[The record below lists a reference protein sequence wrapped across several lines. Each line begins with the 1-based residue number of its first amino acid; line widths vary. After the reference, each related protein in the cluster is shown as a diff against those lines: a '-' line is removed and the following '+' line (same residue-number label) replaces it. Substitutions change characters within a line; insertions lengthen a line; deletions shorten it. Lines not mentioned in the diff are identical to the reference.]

1 MSVSPWLLAISQLA
15 RISARHYSA
24 IARANLCEP
33 IGTLLTHDDAGVR
46 ARSCNLLGNMCRHS
60 G

>member
-1 MSVSPWLLAISQLA
+1 LLAISQLA